1 MYTWIYKPGQCLRT
15 KAKCSKFGYCTAWF
29 QLSRFWSENSQDIL
43 KRNFPKVE
51 TVSKAG
57 FPKILENMKNKS
69 INMFAFIDNRE
80 KLQLFSAFTK
90 GNSSSSS
97 VAWEPAL
104 VAVGNKETVAD
115 GVILGPFGKTLLA
128 RLQTSTPACHSL
140 FWHCTLLSFCACP
153 LIFPFIGALFS
164 CNSL

>member
-1 MYTWIYKPGQCLRT
+1 MG
-15 KAKCSKFGYCTAWF
+15 TALLGF
-29 QLSRFWSENSQDIL
+29 NFHAFDQKIVKIL

-97 VAWEPAL
+97 VA
-104 VAVGNKETVAD
+104 
-115 GVILGPFGKTLLA
+115 
-128 RLQTSTPACHSL
+128 
-140 FWHCTLLSFCACP
+140 
-153 LIFPFIGALFS
+153 
-164 CNSL
+164 